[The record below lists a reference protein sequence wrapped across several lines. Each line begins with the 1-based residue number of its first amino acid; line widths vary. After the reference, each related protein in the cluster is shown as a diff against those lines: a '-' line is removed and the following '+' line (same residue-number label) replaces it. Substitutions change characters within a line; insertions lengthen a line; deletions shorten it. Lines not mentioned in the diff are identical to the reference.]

1 MTKKKQGHAWRDSG
15 AGFAPIPGEQR
26 KLAVA
31 FPQFQPVIRKNKVFV
46 YVAGKLDPIGVF
58 EKTGENEWQGNGRVF
73 RTAAD
78 ALASL

>member
-15 AGFAPIPGEQR
+15 AGFAPIPGEQL
-26 KLAVA
+26 KLAKQ
-31 FPQFQPVIRKNKVFV
+31 FPNFEPIVRKNKVFV
-46 YVAGKLDPIGVF
+46 YRKGQLNPIAVF
-58 EKTGENEWQGNGRVF
+58 EKTGDNEWQGNGRIF